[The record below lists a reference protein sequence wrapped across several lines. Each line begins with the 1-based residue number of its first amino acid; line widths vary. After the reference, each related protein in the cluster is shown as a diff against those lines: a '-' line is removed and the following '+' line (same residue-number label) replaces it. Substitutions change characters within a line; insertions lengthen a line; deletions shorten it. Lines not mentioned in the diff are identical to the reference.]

1 MGRSHLFECARC
13 GYRTNVSGGADRGF
27 HFAVQT
33 IVCTECKELYDAV
46 TELKVP
52 VTPFLSRWKLKAGG
66 LKESPAPTKPPTF
79 QAALNR
85 LMFPGRRRY
94 RWLRFNAACP
104 VAAHHRVLLWQE
116 PGKCPKCG
124 YFLERNAVPFRRWD

>member
-1 MGRSHLFECARC
+1 MGRSYLFECARC
-13 GYRTNVSGGADRGF
+13 AYRATVSGGGDRGF

-33 IVCTECKELYDAV
+33 IVCVECKELYDAV

-52 VTPFLSRWKLKAGG
+52 VTPLWSRWKLKNLGVQA
-66 LKESPAPTKPPTF
+66 SPTPTKPPTF

-85 LMFPGRRRY
+85 LAFPGRRRFS
-94 RWLRFNAACP
+94 WLRFDATCP
-104 VAAHHRVLLWQE
+104 VGGRHRVQLWQQ

-124 YFLERNAVPFRRWD
+124 YFLECNAVPFRCWD